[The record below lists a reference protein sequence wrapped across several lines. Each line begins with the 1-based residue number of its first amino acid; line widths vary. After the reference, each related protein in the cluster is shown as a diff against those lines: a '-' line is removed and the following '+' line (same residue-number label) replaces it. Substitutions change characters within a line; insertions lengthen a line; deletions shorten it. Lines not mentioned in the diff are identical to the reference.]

1 MFRKIIAG
9 TAVAGALTLGL
20 AGVAGADTPS
30 SSTGNTGTSVA
41 ARCAKLPQLQ
51 SKVQQRE
58 AKVNNTLIPRLQA
71 RENTAKTNGHTK
83 VADRIAKFITRLQ
96 NRENR
101 VNARL
106 QKLEAKCSAATS
118 GNTGQAG

>member
-1 MFRKIIAG
+1 MLRKIIAG

-20 AGVAGADTPS
+20 AGVAGAATPS
-30 SSTGNTGTSVA
+30 SSTGNTGTNLA

-58 AKVNNTLIPRLQA
+58 AKVNNTVIPRLQN
-71 RENTAKTNGHTK
+71 RENTAKTNGHTT
-83 VADRIAKFITRLQ
+83 VADWIAKRITRLQ
-96 NRENR
+96 NRETK

-106 QKLEAKCSAATS
+106 QKIEAKCSTVSGATS
-118 GNTGQAG
+118 GQAS